1 MGLRRY
7 FSNPS
12 KPRRTLISRVIKG
25 TRSSQARTGTRRTT
39 DSRGS
44 VRENSSQSQTRLSAS
59 NREELLFGYANGVP
73 LQELAAKFKIH
84 RSTVRA
90 IARRAGHP
98 GRDPEHS
105 EELRYEAARLYA
117 EGLTLVQVAGQ
128 LGIGDE
134 AVRSAVVAN
143 GGTIRPKGRH
153 PINL

>member
-1 MGLRRY
+1 MLR
-7 FSNPS
+7 
-12 KPRRTLISRVIKG
+12 
-25 TRSSQARTGTRRTT
+25 
-39 DSRGS
+39 
-44 VRENSSQSQTRLSAS
+44 NSSQSQTRLSAS
-59 NREELLFGYANGVP
+59 NREELLAGYAEGVP
-73 LQELAAKFKIH
+73 VQELSARFNVH

-105 EELRYEAARLYA
+105 EKLRSEAARLYA
-117 EGLTLVQVAGQ
+117 EGRTLVQVAGQ

-153 PINL
+153 SFNV